1 MMTFRRPSRLPR
13 DGRVRGFTLIE
24 VLISLVVVG
33 LLVAIAM
40 PRLSATKGRGFL
52 ATMRSDLR
60 NFAAH
65 EESYFYDTSVYTP
78 DLAELEARGFRRS
91 EGVDITVVEA
101 TVSGWSATADHPL
114 VAEQC
119 ALFIGTAAPS
129 GPAVVEGEIAC
140 Q

>member
-1 MMTFRRPSRLPR
+1 MTFRRPQRLLR
-13 DGRVRGFTLIE
+13 SGQARGFTLIE
-24 VLISLVVVG
+24 VLVSLVVVG
-33 LLVAIAM
+33 LLAAIAM

-65 EESYFYDTSVYTP
+65 EESYFYDASVYTP
-78 DLAELEARGFRRS
+78 DLADLQARGFRQS
-91 EGVDITVVEA
+91 DGVDITIVEA
-101 TVSGWSATADHPL
+101 TVSGWSVTADHPL

-129 GPAVVEGEIAC
+129 GPAVEEGEIAC